1 MHRHII
7 VVTFLEWLNWN
18 NKGFLR
24 VAPDRISWCQIDDSA
39 MAFLNSLQFAPDLEP
54 ADDGF
59 LIAEIKI
66 PPRNLGDGML
76 LLPLEST
83 EFETVSERSSRLLS
97 PAAKR
102 MNVDLALATE
112 DIQDAW
118 ARWKESYKDQNADQ
132 QARRIWSWA
141 WARPWP
147 AISHSSQEQLLNKTR
162 QSLVEMTS
170 LLAEN
175 VPLREKV
182 SGTSAEAW
190 MHMVLAARQVG
201 LLASDDAADWRRATH
216 SYITSCARSGLL
228 AASFFLEA
236 DPAFSDAIA
245 TLPLSKI
252 AMVEL
257 VAVAV
262 GEHHALRLNAG
273 QDPDFEALFT
283 DLQNLLVL
291 VSKDQPDAK
300 GIILST
306 ALLAFGRLL
315 PGGAVVALQGKADP
329 STGWAAQLL
338 RSDEKMDLS
347 DRVTVPG
354 VNQSASGAVPQSIA
368 ERGSQDEES
377 AGSDTELE
385 AVSVPGDLE
394 AEQQPEDIAQ
404 KVIDVPIVVHSEIKS
419 VNESPG
425 VSKEDKST
433 KPRSRAK
440 ETEAK
445 PSAEKKNELPPD
457 QKSFL

>member
-24 VAPDRISWCQIDDSA
+24 VASDRISWCQSDGA
-39 MAFLNSLQFAPDLEP
+39 ATAFLNSLQFAPDLEP

-59 LIAEIKI
+59 LIAEIKM
-66 PPRNLGDGML
+66 PPRNSGDGML
-76 LLPLEST
+76 LLLLESS

-118 ARWKESYKDQNADQ
+118 ARWRESYKDQSADQ

-141 WARPWP
+141 WGRPWP
-147 AISHSSQEQLLNKTR
+147 SIAHSSQEQFLNKTR
-162 QSLVEMTS
+162 QSLVEMTA

-190 MHMVLAARQVG
+190 MHMVLAAKQG
-201 LLASDDAADWRRATH
+201 ELLPSDDSADWRRATN
-216 SYITSCARSGLL
+216 SYITSCARSGHL

-236 DPAFSDAIA
+236 DPAFSDAFA
-245 TLPLSKI
+245 ALPLSRI
-252 AMVEL
+252 EMVEL
-257 VAVAV
+257 VAVAA

-273 QDPDFEALFT
+273 HDPNFGALLT
-283 DLQNLLVL
+283 DLQNLMNLA
-291 VSKDQPDAK
+291 SKDQPEEQSD
-300 GIILST
+300 ILTT
-306 ALLAFGRLL
+306 ALLAFGRML
-315 PGGAVVALQGKADP
+315 PGSAVVALQGKADL

-338 RSDEKMDLS
+338 RRNEKKDLS
-347 DRVTVPG
+347 DRVTLPG
-354 VNQSASGAVPQSIA
+354 VIQSASGAGPQSIA

-377 AGSDTELE
+377 AGSGTELE
-385 AVSVPGDLE
+385 AVSVPRDLE
-394 AEQQPEDIAQ
+394 AEQQPEDIAP
-404 KVIDVPIVVHSEIKS
+404 KATDVPIVVRSERKS
-419 VNESPG
+419 VDNSPG

-433 KPRSRAK
+433 KPRARTKKA
-440 ETEAK
+440 EAK
-445 PSAEKKNELPPD
+445 VSAEKKNELPPD
-457 QKSFL
+457 C